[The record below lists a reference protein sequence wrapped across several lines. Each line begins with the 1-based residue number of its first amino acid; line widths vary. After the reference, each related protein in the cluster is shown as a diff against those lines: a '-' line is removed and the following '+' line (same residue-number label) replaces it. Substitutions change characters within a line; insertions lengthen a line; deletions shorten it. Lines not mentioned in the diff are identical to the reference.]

1 MNGQSGGAGPP
12 RKWNSEG
19 SKGSGTRSRSNSS
32 KRRGGNHHRD
42 SMVTPGSAGGFRKGG
57 GNGHYGFR
65 LQFTNA
71 ISQHSLTKSIFSRSE
86 SKEFERSNSG
96 FTRNNKFGSG
106 LGSSED
112 ISERIVFKVPQT
124 QSPVRTQ
131 NFKLLR

>member
-32 KRRGGNHHRD
+32 KRRGGNQHRD

-65 LQFTNA
+65 SQFPPIHTTQ
-71 ISQHSLTKSIFSRSE
+71 QHTLTKSLFFRSE
-86 SKEFERSNSG
+86 SKELERSNSG

-112 ISERIVFKVPQT
+112 VSERIVFKVPQT
-124 QSPVRTQ
+124 PSPVRIY
-131 NFKLLR
+131 NFK